1 MEHPPHDHGAPAQA
15 LDTDTHDVSPPNE
28 PSNDIGLSPL
38 VASLSVKHRP
48 GYQRI
53 ASVSDDQYAST
64 TFAKTNPDYS
74 PTSPM
79 VRNEAG
85 EGLGLQ
91 NVTTQ
96 RPHSISRKP
105 VNYHNPRSP
114 SSDTTT
120 PTLNDVLLSPPS
132 RLPSSTLPELREH
145 KIDDDSYDEDG
156 LSPNPRLK
164 RGHTEST
171 ASLGKH
177 AGSISGW
184 SPSVSGKPYNPF
196 YIFRAAFNTAKA
208 LILISDVLQERSTMA
223 AETGYRLRFSS
234 SRSTLPFSLGSGL
247 CYRLSSPGMDIE

>member
-1 MEHPPHDHGAPAQA
+1 MEHPRRDHGSPAEA
-15 LDTDTHDVSPPNE
+15 LDTDAHNVSPPNE

-38 VASLSVKHRP
+38 VSSLSVKHRP

-53 ASVSDDQYAST
+53 ASVSDDHYAST

-74 PTSPM
+74 PTSSR
-79 VRNEAG
+79 VQNEAG

-105 VNYHNPRSP
+105 VNNHNPRSP

-120 PTLNDVLLSPPS
+120 PTLNDLLLSPPS

-156 LSPNPRLK
+156 LSPDPHLK

-184 SPSVSGKPYNPF
+184 SPSVSGMNP
-196 YIFRAAFNTAKA
+196 
-208 LILISDVLQERSTMA
+208 VRSV
-223 AETGYRLRFSS
+223 YF
-234 SRSTLPFSLGSGL
+234 
-247 CYRLSSPGMDIE
+247 